1 MSGLALAAERGGR
14 GPALMLLHGY
24 TGTGGSLDGLA
35 RAFQHDFDTIAPDLP
50 GHGRSADRACGHAY
64 DFDACIDDLVAT
76 LAATGHESA
85 HWLGYSMGARLALA
99 CAVRHPSRVRS
110 LVLLAG
116 RAGIADAAERV
127 ARRHA
132 DEALA
137 ARIEEHG
144 VELFVNEWL
153 AQPLFATLQRLGPQ
167 FMARERAARLAND
180 ARGLASSLRALGPAA
195 QPPLFD
201 ALPRVH
207 VPVLLVAGALDERFV
222 AAAHELARSLPR
234 AEACVIPDAGH
245 AAHLEQPAA
254 FLRVAGEFLR
264 RAARP
269 ASDEP
274 SPSAQE
280 IAS

>member
-1 MSGLALAAERGGR
+1 
-14 GPALMLLHGY
+14 MLLHGY
-24 TGTGGSLDGLA
+24 TGTSRGMDGLA

-50 GHGRSADRACGHAY
+50 GHGRSAERAAGHAY

-99 CAVRHPSRVRS
+99 CAVRHPSRVTS
-110 LVLLAG
+110 LVLVAG
-116 RAGIADAAERV
+116 RAGIANPAERA
-127 ARRHA
+127 ARRRA

-137 ARIEEHG
+137 ARIEQRG
-144 VELFVNEWL
+144 VAPFVDEWL
-153 AQPLFATLQRLGPQ
+153 AQPLFATLQRLGPD

-201 ALPRVH
+201 ALPRVT
-207 VPVLLVAGALDERFV
+207 VPVLLVAGALDVRFV

-234 AEACVIPDAGH
+234 AEVCVIPDAGH
-245 AAHLEQPAA
+245 AAHVEQPEA
-254 FLRVAGEFLR
+254 FQRAVHEFLR
-264 RAARP
+264 RVAHPVARP
-269 ASDEP
+269 C
-274 SPSAQE
+274 SPSYQE
-280 IAS
+280 TVS